1 MKEWQAY
8 ELAWIRRLR
17 DENPGASVWAWRN
30 LPPYHLVW
38 SGLSRLYELLDRGFG
53 QEFGLDGLMF
63 SDGTYTLLQFKY
75 RDTTGKMKAG
85 DFGTFM
91 LAYDLLQKM
100 RAPGDLSLNNV
111 DFRKDTRVVRFIGTN
126 VPFSK
131 RVLNVMEEVGVV
143 CDVMTLEEAGVVLK
157 AKRPEP
163 VVPKGPER
171 VLFDHQVQGRDAWTA
186 SESRLRS
193 IVMPCGAGK
202 TLLMVRLSVGKRV
215 AIVCPLIDH
224 VRQFYREFMD
234 DGATNVLMVHSG
246 RDGTTDADVVKKHNG
261 IAITTRASLGI
272 FEKGY
277 DHVFF
282 DEAHHFHYDE
292 REICERIAHVTT
304 LVTATPP
311 PPIVPI
317 DHPWSGVERTYTMS
331 WEEGV
336 ASGRIC
342 KARLIVPFVE
352 ESTDEYEYHSD
363 HDDLADAS
371 FSTKARWLVNVG
383 MARGLYNTIVYVNS
397 TESAKAMVE
406 ALRSLGKDA
415 RLYVQGTPPKARDD
429 ALRAM
434 YDNNNHFHNKHL
446 VLVSIDILRESV
458 NVPACDSV
466 FLAEVPDDTSGFH
479 AKSAQH
485 LQMLYR
491 AGRFYGKRPDKMAT
505 MLVWCD
511 AAHAAFSSDLLS
523 AVGHEV
529 DSVPVGLFG
538 METVEAQ
545 NRALVGARSLVNGVR
560 RVAAKRIQRRLLRSV
575 GAEEL
580 AASVKRS
587 IDACVAHYVDHTK
600 WPDQVDVVSGGDDD
614 LQKFMKRL
622 RNPGDVGGWRGVKER
637 VEAID
642 ITFFEAPQ
650 VRQVRELIAMARDDT
665 LKKWKDVDD
674 TSSILGP
681 IVWQARS
688 DERRLVSG
696 GCRYHGTFPKVG
708 RFLATMR
715 QASTPGFAGNHR
727 VVPEAIALLD
737 EADPTWN
744 VNTTERAIR
753 CVEAHWVRGVAAPSR
768 ESSVVFST
776 NYRLHGNTVHGWRE
790 AAKSLLGIGKASKIM
805 STAQVRRLRGVWPAF
820 PFDTTQTSAKQHRSR
835 LEAALLEKWGTADV
849 DANLDRV
856 DREESSKKR
865 KRDDD

>member
-1 MKEWQAY
+1 MKESQAY

-30 LPPYHLVW
+30 VPPYHLVW

-63 SDGTYTLLQFKY
+63 HEGTYTLLQFKY

-100 RAPGDLSLNNV
+100 RAPGYLVNV

-126 VPFSK
+126 VPFST

-143 CDVMTLEEAGVVLK
+143 CGVMTLEEAGIVLK

-215 AIVCPLIDH
+215 VIVCPLIDH

-246 RDGTTDADVVKKHNG
+246 RDGTTDAEFVKKHNG

-272 FEKGY
+272 FENGY

-311 PPIVPI
+311 PPIVPTG
-317 DHPWSGVERTYTMS
+317 HPWYGVERTYTMS

-352 ESTDEYEYHSD
+352 ESTDEYEYDSD
-363 HDDLADAS
+363 HDTLADAS
-371 FSTKARWLVNVG
+371 FSTKAQWLVDVG
-383 MARGLYNTIVYVNS
+383 MARGLYNTIVFVNS

-406 ALRSLGKDA
+406 ALRSLDKDA
-415 RLYVQGTPPKARDD
+415 RLFLEGTPPKARYD

-434 YDNNNHFHNKHL
+434 YDNTNHLHNKHL
-446 VLVSIDILRESV
+446 VLVSINILRESV

-491 AGRFYGKRPDKMAT
+491 AGRFFKKRPDKQAT

-529 DSVPVGLFG
+529 DAVPVGLFG
-538 METVEAQ
+538 MGTVEEQ
-545 NRALVGARSLVNGVR
+545 NNALVGARSLVNGVR
-560 RVAAKRIQRRLLRSV
+560 RVAAKRVQKRLLRNV

-580 AASVKRS
+580 AVSVKRS
-587 IDACVAHYVDHTK
+587 IDACVAHYVEKTK
-600 WPDQVDVVSGGDDD
+600 WPDQVQVVSGGDDD
-614 LQKFMKRL
+614 LKKFMKRL
-622 RNPGDVGGWRGVKER
+622 RNLSDVGGWRGVRER

-665 LKKWKDVDD
+665 LKKWQDADD

-681 IVWQARS
+681 IVWQTHL
-688 DERRLVSG
+688 DNRRLVAG
-696 GCRYHGTFPKVG
+696 GIVCKTFPKAG
-708 RFLATMR
+708 KFLYNMR
-715 QASTPGFAGNHR
+715 EASAPGYSGKNR
-727 VVPEAIALLD
+727 VVPEAIELLD

-744 VNTTERAIR
+744 LDKTERAIR
-753 CVEAHWVRGVAAPSR
+753 CVETHWVRGVAAPSR
-768 ESSVVFST
+768 ESSVVFSST
-776 NYRLHGNTVHGWRE
+776 HRLHGKTMYHWRC
-790 AAKSLLGIGKASKIM
+790 AAKDLLGINKSNKII
-805 STAQVRRLRGVWPAF
+805 STAQVRRLRAIWKYF
-820 PFDTTQTSAKQHRSR
+820 PFDATDKPAVRAR
-835 LEAALLEKWGTADV
+835 LDAVLLEKWGTTDV
-849 DANLDRV
+849 DAILDRI
-856 DREESSKKR
+856 DSSRKR
-865 KRDDD
+865 KRDE

>member
-1 MKEWQAY
+1 MKESQAY
-8 ELAWIRRLR
+8 ELAWIRRLQ

-30 LPPYHLVW
+30 VPAYHLVW
-38 SGLSRLYELLDRGFG
+38 SGISRLYELLDRGFG

-126 VPFSK
+126 VPFST

-143 CDVMTLEEAGVVLK
+143 CGVMTLEEAGVVLK

-171 VLFDHQVQGRDAWTA
+171 VLFPHQEAARNAFA
-186 SESRLRS
+186 SSESRLRS

-215 AIVCPLIDH
+215 VIVCPLIDH
-224 VRQFYREFMD
+224 VRQFWREFME

-246 RDGTTDADVVKKHNG
+246 RDGTTDADVIKKHNG

-311 PPIVPI
+311 PPIVPTG
-317 DHPWSGVERTYTMS
+317 HPWFGVERTYTMS

-342 KARLIVPFVE
+342 KARLIVPFVVDDDADE
-352 ESTDEYEYHSD
+352 VTDDSEGSD
-363 HDDLADAS
+363 HDTLADAS
-371 FSTKARWLVNVG
+371 FSTKAQWLVDVG

-397 TESAKAMVE
+397 TESANAMAE

-415 RLYVQGTPPKARDD
+415 RLFLEGTPPKARDD

-434 YDNNNHFHNKHL
+434 YDNTNHLHNKHL
-446 VLVSIDILRESV
+446 VLVSINILRESV

-466 FLAEVPDDTSGFH
+466 LLAEVPDDTSGFH
-479 AKSAQH
+479 QKSTQH

-491 AGRFYGKRPDKMAT
+491 AGRFYRKRPDKMAT

-523 AVGHEV
+523 AVGHEI

-538 METVEAQ
+538 MNTVEAQ
-545 NRALVGARSLVNGVR
+545 NKALVGARSLVNGVR
-560 RVAAKRIQRRLLRSV
+560 RRAAKRIQKRLLRNV

-580 AASVKRS
+580 AVSVKRS
-587 IDACVAHYVDHTK
+587 IDACVEHYVVSTK
-600 WPDQVDVVSGGDDD
+600 WPDQVVGGDDD
-614 LQKFMKRL
+614 LKKFMKRL
-622 RNPGDVGGWRGVKER
+622 RNIWDVGGWRGVRER
-637 VEAID
+637 VETVD
-642 ITFFEAPQ
+642 PTFFEAPQ
-650 VRQVRELIAMARDDT
+650 VRRVRELIQMARDDT
-665 LKKWKDVDD
+665 LKKWNDPYD

-681 IVWQARS
+681 IVWPSRS
-688 DERRLVSG
+688 DARRLIAG
-696 GCRYHGTFPKVG
+696 GVVRGNFPKAG
-708 RFLATMR
+708 PFFKHIRDTRSPEYM
-715 QASTPGFAGNHR
+715 GNHR
-727 VVPEAIALLD
+727 IDDGTIALLD
-737 EADPTWN
+737 TADPYWSLDK
-744 VNTTERAIR
+744 TEKYIR
-753 CVEAHWVRGVAAPSR
+753 CVEKHWLKGTPPPPAKDF
-768 ESSVVFST
+768 VVFGPSGSFRLTGSMVDHWRSAAKGLLGLIKTSFASST
-776 NYRLHGNTVHGWRE
+776 N
-790 AAKSLLGIGKASKIM
+790 K
-805 STAQVRRLRGVWPAF
+805 VRRMRRIWPSF
-820 PFDTTQTSAKQHRSR
+820 PFDAATKHHNTR
-835 LEAALLEKWGTADV
+835 LDAALVEKWGTADV
-849 DANLDRV
+849 DAILDRI
-856 DREESSKKR
+856 DSNRKR
-865 KRDDD
+865 KRER